1 MKIKG
6 PSKVGSA
13 KNVSKKSS
21 KKINTSAF
29 SDSLNIDET
38 SSTNAL
44 SGTSPLT
51 AMNSLL
57 GLQEIPSSTEG
68 KARNIIRANDLLE
81 HLDHIQRGLLMGSIS
96 PKQLNGILTLIASKK
111 IPSNDEKLNAIID
124 DIELRVKI
132 EIAKLG
138 Y

>member
-6 PSKVGSA
+6 PSKVGSV
-13 KNVSKKSS
+13 KNVRKKTS
-21 KKINTSAF
+21 KKIDPSAF

-38 SSTNAL
+38 SSINTL

-51 AMNSLL
+51 AMNNLL

-68 KARNIIRANDLLE
+68 KARNIMRANNLLE

-96 PKQLNGILTLIASKK
+96 PKQLNAIATLIASKR
-111 IPSNDEKLNAIID
+111 IPSSDEKLNAIID
-124 DIELRVKI
+124 DIELRVKV
-132 EIAKLG
+132 EIAKLD